1 MEHSVNIFRKGHY
14 IEVIITDMNFQ
25 KKSTHENL
33 EDKMKDTS
41 FHVPIKANRVCKG
54 CFLKE
59 NN

>member
-14 IEVIITDMNFQ
+14 IEVITDMNFQ

-41 FHVPIKANRVCKG
+41 FHVPLKQIEYVKG
-54 CFLKE
+54 VF
-59 NN
+59 